1 MKRSFVL
8 KLLVAL
14 SIVISVLI
22 AAHVVKHLNSY
33 SESVDEEHA
42 AIHENVHIDLCSK
55 SFDASSSSNTTRRI
69 AHNYKD
75 VLEYAE
81 SEEDFHTVSKEPKS
95 EEFILMTITY
105 SYTEV
110 VGEYAEADYDYYEND
125 DVDEADAET
134 TAVATIEHEEHDE
147 YSCVYSPDYFKVAGR
162 IWWGDWSWT
171 YYSEK
176 VLPGYGLHIPGR
188 YTDSH
193 GYVRDEDG
201 YLCLASDV
209 LDKGTIVDTPFGSL
223 GKVYDCGCG
232 NDYTVD
238 VYVGW

>member
-33 SESVDEEHA
+33 SESVDKEHA

-55 SFDASSSSNTTRRI
+55 SYDVSSRRI
-69 AHNYKD
+69 AYNYKD

-81 SEEDFHTVSKEPKS
+81 SEEDFHTASEEPES
-95 EEFILMTITY
+95 VEFILLTSTY
-105 SYTEV
+105 PYTEV
-110 VGEYAEADYDYYEND
+110 VDEDAEDDYDYYEND
-125 DVDEADAET
+125 NADEADAET
-134 TAVATIEHEEHDE
+134 TAAETIDYEEHDA
-147 YSCVYSPDYFKVAGR
+147 YTCVYSPDYFKVAGR

-188 YTDSH
+188 YTDSQ

-209 LDKGTIVDTPFGSL
+209 LDKGTIIDTPFGSL

-232 NDYTVD
+232 NDYTMD